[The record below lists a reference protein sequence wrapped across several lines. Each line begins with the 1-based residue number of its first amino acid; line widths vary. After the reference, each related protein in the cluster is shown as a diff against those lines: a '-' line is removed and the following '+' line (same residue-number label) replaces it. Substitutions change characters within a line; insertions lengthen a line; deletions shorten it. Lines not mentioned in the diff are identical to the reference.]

1 MKQSSTLFLKIVLII
16 MGIVVIAVM
25 LWFPQVEGRNKNSD
39 PISLYFNDPFL
50 AYVYLGTVPFFFALY
65 QAFKLLGYIEHNQTF
80 SLGSVT
86 ALGNIKYSAF
96 VVMGF
101 MAGAIMWVRIM
112 SSVDGDDPAGF
123 IAIGSAVILISTVVS
138 VFAAVLQKLFQNAV
152 DIKSENDLTV

>member
-1 MKQSSTLFLKIVLII
+1 
-16 MGIVVIAVM
+16 MGIVVITVM

-65 QAFKLLGYIEHNQTF
+65 QAFKLLGYIEQNKTF

-86 ALGNIKYSAF
+86 ALRDIKYCAF
-96 VVMGF
+96 VVIGF
-101 MAGAIMWVRIM
+101 MAGAMFWVRLM
-112 SSVDGDDPAGF
+112 SFANNEDSAGF
-123 IAIGSAVILISTVVS
+123 MAIGLAVILISTVIA
-138 VFAAVLQKLFQNAV
+138 VFAALLQKLFQNAV